1 MAVKLLDAVNVRLFK
16 PPSRDASALRELRQ
30 ALLPLAPVL
39 VEIARMGHRDSLVT
53 DKNIMLPGLGEL
65 PIRKVMDLCEL
76 LDKLDRDEYLAGRM
90 Q

>member
-1 MAVKLLDAVNVRLFK
+1 MAVKFLENVQVRLFK

-39 VEIARMGHRDSLVT
+39 TAIARMGHQDALLR
-53 DKNIMLPGLGEL
+53 DKNILLPKLGEFSVQS
-65 PIRKVMDLCEL
+65 VMDLCEL
-76 LDKLDRDEYLAGRM
+76 LEKLDRDEYLAGRI